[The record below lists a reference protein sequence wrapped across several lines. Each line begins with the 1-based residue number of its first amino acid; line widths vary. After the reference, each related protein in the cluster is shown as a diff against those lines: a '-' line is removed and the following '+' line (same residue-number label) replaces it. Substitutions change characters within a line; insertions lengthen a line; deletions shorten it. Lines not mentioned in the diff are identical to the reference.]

1 MKQRLV
7 VAIAV
12 LVATGAVVVA
22 LPASAASPSCTEGD
36 ILCYQPAAETLIQKI
51 SAVSEPP
58 IAVPAWLE

>member
-22 LPASAASPSCTEGD
+22 VPASAASPSCTVSD
-36 ILCYQPAAETLIQKI
+36 ALCYQPTAEALIQKI
-51 SAVSEPP
+51 TAVAEPP